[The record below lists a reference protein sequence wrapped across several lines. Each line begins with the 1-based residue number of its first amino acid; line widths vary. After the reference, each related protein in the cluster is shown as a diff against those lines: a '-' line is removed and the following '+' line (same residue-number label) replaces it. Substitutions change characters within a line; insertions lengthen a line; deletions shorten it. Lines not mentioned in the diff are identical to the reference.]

1 MLYLSFDIAN
11 RSLAFTL
18 MFLDKKKLAEEILSK
33 EILNIYDSISRNV
46 NVIAC
51 EVHDLTQ
58 GIKLK
63 NSSKAKRTL
72 YLKALLTRIEEM
84 LGDSKVK
91 VLLEFQMSINKKANV
106 IFNQIYYHFAE
117 HNPITIKPCYKNMFS
132 FKEEL
137 SYRYFSER
145 YKNSYCANKS
155 HSKANFIY
163 FFESF
168 GFHSFLKPIQKKNL
182 DDAAD
187 SFMQIF
193 AYINYYTRGNIFAPQ
208 EVRNLQ
214 TQ

>member
-33 EILNIYDSISRNV
+33 EILIIHDAISNNV
-46 NVIAC
+46 NVLAC
-51 EVHDLTQ
+51 EVHDLTD

-72 YLKALLTRIEEM
+72 NLKTLLKRIEEM
-84 LGDSKVK
+84 VGDSKVK

-117 HNPITIKPCYKNMFS
+117 HHPITIKPCYKNMFS

-168 GFHSFLKPIQKKNL
+168 GLQEFLKPIQKKNL

-193 AYINYYTRGNIFAPQ
+193 AYINYYSHERIFAS
-208 EVRNLQ
+208 EVKSLQ